1 MFEYFQKGGPVM
13 YFILIMS
20 VYAFAVIIERL
31 YFFYKISFNYKA
43 FLSDVKELILNKQVE
58 HALLLL
64 KKTPGPLSAIMLQS
78 INAVANGA
86 ACDIK
91 EKVTEIGAYEVQ
103 KAEGRIKHLAVIG
116 NITPLL
122 GLLGTVTGM
131 MSAFSAISIK
141 GANNPTIVA
150 GGISEALITTAY
162 GLIIAIPTVLAYNYL
177 SSRYESIIIE
187 VEHSAGEFIDFIT
200 KKDELKRMN

>member
-20 VYAFAVIIERL
+20 VYAFAVFVERF

-43 FLSDVKELILNKQVE
+43 FLNDIKDLILNKQVE

-78 INAVANGA
+78 INVVANNA
-86 ACDIK
+86 PAEVK
-91 EKVTEIGAYEVQ
+91 EKVSEIGVYEVQ
-103 KAEGRIKHLAVIG
+103 KAEGKIKHLAVIG
-116 NITPLL
+116 NLTPLL

-141 GANNPTIVA
+141 GANNPTVVA

-177 SSRYESIIIE
+177 SSRYENIIME
-187 VEHSAGEFIDFIT
+187 VEHNAGEFIDFIT